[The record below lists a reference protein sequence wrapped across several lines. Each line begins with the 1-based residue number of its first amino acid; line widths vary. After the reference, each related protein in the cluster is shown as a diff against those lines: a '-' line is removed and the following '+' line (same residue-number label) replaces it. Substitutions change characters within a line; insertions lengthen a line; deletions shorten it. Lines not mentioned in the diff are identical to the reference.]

1 MKRKDAYYRISV
13 LTVPEE
19 VPETVTD
26 VRLIYVLDGACQA
39 TLGGES
45 VEMNKWD
52 SVVVNSMEAVT
63 LRFSREDVVA
73 LISIDY
79 IMLCDA
85 LNTYT
90 VRFALNSQEASGL
103 KYTQVREQI
112 QELLMAHVG
121 HEFAYAYREMGCFYL
136 LLQTLLS
143 EFLVKSRDAEGEGG
157 EVRVAKMIRYIRSNY
172 STNLTLN
179 EIADQLYLSPSTAS
193 RLFQKTTGKKFV
205 TYIKD
210 VRLEYVRQQLV
221 NTDHSIT
228 RIAADNGFS
237 TPSALNKIF
246 KSEFGITPKEYRE
259 RNARPRPQTQPESE
273 GEGESANREK
283 LLHILLEDRKLQAE
297 QRRACQTVRC
307 QVRDMRPW
315 RRWENRVLNVGPAH
329 ILSSAS
335 MQKQV
340 LFLAEQLE
348 IEYLRV
354 WNIFSPRMMMV
365 GPKGEYNFTFV
376 DEVMDFCVDHRL
388 KLFLDLAQRRDVA
401 MASESREIYRNEEYT
416 VFADA
421 TEWSRMLDALL
432 RHIRRR
438 YHEWVVGQWIFEF
451 TFFLNDQPYYI
462 SDTYSSKDAWETGW
476 QLVKNNIPS
485 ARVAGMGLA
494 SGAPREQTELLTSYL
509 LETKHRPDIFTV
521 MVFPYTVEGSLLSGG
536 LYRSQFKKVAS
547 RGFLLEQI
555 TIIRKTLDEMNYQGE
570 LWVTDWGNSLANR
583 NYIQDSCFRG
593 AFLLENYLACQDKVD
608 SLGVFYASD
617 LLNAFFDSKALLSG
631 SAGIL
636 SRTGIC
642 KPAYFAY
649 RFLSRLGRF
658 RIAQSENCIVTAES
672 DHDIRILCFNNKALG
687 PKYYLYEENVYRPD
701 ELSRL
706 FVSTAPLSMELTIRM
721 GQEQET
727 YTVRQKVLNEHKG
740 SILNK
745 WIDFGC
751 STHLSRSDMRYLER
765 TSTPEITME
774 RVSSVEGVVRI
785 SLQLEPNEIRFI
797 TIMRE

>member
-19 VPETVTD
+19 VPEAVTD
-26 VRLIYVLDGACQA
+26 IRLIYVLDGQCQ
-39 TLGGES
+39 
-45 VEMNKWD
+45 VEMGTGTTELSKWD
-52 SVVVNSMEAVT
+52 SMVINSMESIS
-63 LRFSREDVVA
+63 LQFGREDMVA

-85 LNTYT
+85 LNTHS
-90 VRFALNSQEASGL
+90 VRFALNSQEGAGQ

-121 HEFAYAYREMGCFYL
+121 HGLAYREMGCFYL

-143 EFLVKSRDAEGEGG
+143 DFLLQSSDTEGAEG

-179 EIADQLYLSPSTAS
+179 EIAEQLYLSPSTAS

-205 TYIKD
+205 NYIKD
-210 VRLEYVRQQLV
+210 VRLEYVKQQLV
-221 NTDHSIT
+221 NTEHSIT

-246 KSEFGITPKEYRE
+246 KSEFGLTPTEYRE
-259 RNARPRPQTQPESE
+259 RNARPQPQAPRRSESE
-273 GEGESANREK
+273 GESASREK
-283 LLHILLEDRKLQAE
+283 LLHILREDRKLQAE
-297 QRRACQTVRC
+297 QRSLRHTLRC
-307 QVRDMRPW
+307 QVSDLKPW
-315 RRWENRVLNVGPAH
+315 RRWENRVLNVGPIH
-329 ILSSAS
+329 TLSSAN

-348 IEYLRV
+348 IEYIRV
-354 WNIFSPRMMMV
+354 WNVLSPKMMMLS
-365 GPKGEYNFTFV
+365 GDGEYNFTFL
-376 DEVMDFCVDHRL
+376 DEVMDFCVDNRL

-401 MASESREIYRNEEYT
+401 MASESKEIYSNEEYT
-416 VFADA
+416 AFASA
-421 TEWSRMLDALL
+421 TDWSRALNALL

-438 YHEWVVGQWIFEF
+438 YHERVVGKWIFEF
-451 TFFLNDQPYYI
+451 TFFLNDRPYYV
-462 SDTYSSKDAWETGW
+462 SDTYSSKDVWETGW

-494 SGAPREQTELLTSYL
+494 SGTSREQMELITSYL
-509 LETKHRPDIFTV
+509 LETKHRPDIFTM

-547 RGFLLEQI
+547 RSFLLDQI
-555 TIIRKTLDEMNYQGE
+555 TAVKQILEQMDFQGE
-570 LWVTDWGNSLANR
+570 FWVTDWGNSLANR

-593 AFLLENYLACQDKVD
+593 AFLLENYLTCQDKVD

-617 LLNAFFDSKALLSG
+617 LLNAFSDSKALLSG

-642 KPAYFAY
+642 KPAFFAY
-649 RFLSRLGRF
+649 RFLGRLGRF

-706 FVSTAPLSMELTIRM
+706 FVSTDPLSMELTIRM
-721 GQEQET
+721 GQEQEI

-751 STHLSRSDMRYLER
+751 SMHLSRSDMRYLER

-774 RVSSVEGVVRI
+774 RMVSVEGVLRI